1 MSLIDIALEA
11 AGSDSSLLRRTISK
25 IAVDKLASSTS
36 PRPLP
41 FSLWSPVPKPADPA
55 TQGPVC
61 DYTSWPGLTDRTFSS
76 RHLPPCSQAD
86 IDALAS
92 NGGCDPS
99 AGAIGPFTA
108 LFKRPDTGMKK
119 DRSSVLFSYFAQWFT
134 DSFLRT
140 ASPDRR
146 RNTSNHEI
154 DLCQIYGLEE
164 ETTRQLRA
172 LQGGLLASQQV
183 DGQEYPDAL
192 YELDAHGKLAPKAR
206 YAALPYVLNGQ
217 LDWILAQQGVPA
229 ERKARLYATGLE
241 RGNSAIG
248 YVTMSTVFL
257 REHNRLCRG
266 LQAANPGWD
275 DERLF
280 QTARM
285 INIVQLLRIVIEDYI
300 NHIAGHKLFVFDNSF
315 GEGQP
320 WYRTNWMAIEFDL
333 LYRWHGLVP
342 ETVNVGGVPFG
353 PKDFQTNN
361 ALLESLGLAAFL
373 DGAGREQAGKICL
386 FNTPVFLLGAECQSV
401 KMGRDFR
408 LQGFNAYRRAF
419 GLHPVTSW
427 EGLTRDGATR
437 AALAAVYKDV
447 DQLELVVGLL
457 AEDASEGALFG
468 TLMNTMV
475 ASDAFTQALTNPLLS
490 KNVFNAR
497 TFTDYGL
504 AQIAATPSLQSLVNR
519 NVAGGADIRATFD
532 FHA

>member
-25 IAVDKLASSTS
+25 IAVDKLAASTNA
-36 PRPLP
+36 RPLP
-41 FSLWSPVPKPADPA
+41 FSLWSAVPKPADPA
-55 TQGPVC
+55 TQGPVS

-76 RHLPPCSQAD
+76 RHLPPCPQAD

-92 NGGCDPS
+92 NGSCDPS
-99 AGAIGPFTA
+99 GKEIGPFTA
-108 LFKRPDTGMKK
+108 LFKRPDAGIAK
-119 DRSSVLFSYFAQWFT
+119 DRSTVLFSYFAQWFT

-154 DLCQIYGLEE
+154 DLCQIYGLDEA
-164 ETTRQLRA
+164 TTRQLRA
-172 LQGGLLASQQV
+172 MQGGLLASQQV
-183 DGQEYPDAL
+183 GGQEFADAL
-192 YELDAHGKLAPKAR
+192 YERRADATLAPRAK

-229 ERKARLYATGLE
+229 ERKAMLYATGLE
-241 RGNSAIG
+241 RGNSSIG

-285 INIVQLLRIVIEDYI
+285 INIVVLLRIVIEDYI

-315 GEGQP
+315 GEDQR

-342 ETVNVGGVPFG
+342 ETVNVAGVAYG

-373 DGAGREQAGKICL
+373 GGAGGEQAGKIGL
-386 FNTPVFLLGAECQSV
+386 FNTPSFLLAAECQSL

-408 LQGFNAYRRAF
+408 LQGFNAYREAF
-419 GLHPVTSW
+419 GLERITSW
-427 EGLTRDGATR
+427 AGLTRDAATR
-437 AALAAVYKDV
+437 AALSALYKNV

-468 TLMNTMV
+468 SLMNTMV
-475 ASDAFTQALTNPLLS
+475 ASDAFTQALTNPLLAR
-490 KNVFNAR
+490 NVYNAR

-504 AQIAATPSLQSLVNR
+504 AQITATPSLQALVNR
-519 NVAGGADIRATFD
+519 NVDGGANIQATFD
-532 FHA
+532 FRP